1 MLKFTVCILFFFAL
15 SGRSAAQQSPFKF
28 ISSHALAFSDSELT
42 SLEEKQDKGAI
53 LDGGRALNFTSTILR
68 IVVRSG
74 PSDDMLSYRIQ
85 GFRNPTL
92 GFRPGSEVHLLF
104 ANVDDDMHHDIR
116 LGSTLR
122 KFPKEPGK
130 VGTVGTSL
138 LPPMFDERSAT
149 EEVEFHVG
157 DSGAFTY
164 YCSETGHAAGGMWGN
179 IAIGKNPQALIAL
192 ASPQMPEK
200 MSQEGSGTSWLPASS
215 PIYASM
221 YDINDWMLMLHG
233 NIMPRYDH
241 QGGPRGGEKFDA
253 PNWMM
258 AMLSNDVGTNGHIAF
273 RGMFS
278 LDPLT
283 EGKGYPQLFQSGD
296 TWQGKP
302 LPDYKDPHNL
312 FDELSATY
320 SQRVADQT
328 SAFLYFGYPGEP
340 ALGPPVFMHRPSAM
354 SNSEAPISHDW
365 MDGLHITFGVAT
377 AGVIVGNFKLE
388 GSAFNGSAP
397 STNLYGIDKLRINS
411 YSGRLSFNPSDDLAF
426 QISRGYITNPDGDSV
441 NVIRSSASAIYTQ
454 NYGGGSWWS
463 TTLSWGE
470 NHAVNLEREEAL
482 LMESQY
488 TIPDYTFFGR
498 AEYIQ
503 KSDADL
509 ALSENRMLL
518 HDLSYIAIGL
528 TRTLFHVA
536 GMDAQIGSQISYH
549 FVPESLISLY
559 SAHPISYEIFFAFHP
574 SLLD

>member
-1 MLKFTVCILFFFAL
+1 MRNFTLIVLFFFTL
-15 SGRSAAQQSPFKF
+15 SGCSDAQQSPFQL
-28 ISSHALAFSDSELT
+28 IGSHPKILSETELAT
-42 SLEEKQDKGAI
+42 LETQSDKGTI
-53 LDGGRALNFTSTILR
+53 LDGGRALNFSATVVR

-92 GFRPGSEVHLLF
+92 GFRQGAEVHLLF

-116 LGSTLR
+116 LGSTIR
-122 KFPKEPGK
+122 KFLRSPETT
-130 VGTVGTSL
+130 GTVGTSL
-138 LPPMFDERSAT
+138 LPPVEDEKSDA
-149 EEVEFHVG
+149 EEVVFRVG
-157 DSGAFTY
+157 DTGAFTY
-164 YCSETGHAAGGMWGN
+164 FCSETGHAAGGMWGN
-179 IAIGKNPQALIAL
+179 IAIGRNPQALIAL

-200 MSQEGSGTSWLPASS
+200 MSMEGSGTSWLPASS

-221 YDINDWMLMLHG
+221 YDINDWMLMVHG

-241 QGGPRGGEKFDA
+241 QGGPRGAETFDA

-258 AMLSNDVGTNGHIAF
+258 AMLSNDVGTNGHIKFSA
-273 RGMFS
+273 MFS

-283 EGKGYPQLFQSGD
+283 EGKGYPQLFQTGD
-296 TWQGKP
+296 VWQDKP

-312 FDELSATY
+312 FDELSTTY
-320 SQRVADQT
+320 SQRVSDQT

-340 ALGPPVFMHRPSAM
+340 AIGPPVFMHRPSAM

-388 GSAFNGSAP
+388 GSAFNGTAP
-397 STNLYGIDKLRINS
+397 ESLYGFDKLQINS
-411 YSGRLSFNPSDDLAF
+411 YSARVSFNPSDDLAF
-426 QISRGYITNPDGDSV
+426 QISRGFITNPDGDSV

-454 NYGGGSWWS
+454 NYGGGSWWA

-470 NHAVNLEREEAL
+470 NHAVNLETEEAFL
-482 LMESQY
+482 LESQY
-488 TIPDYTFFGR
+488 TIPDYAFFGR
-498 AEYIQ
+498 SEYVQ

-509 ALSENRMLL
+509 ALSDNRTLL
-518 HDLSYIAIGL
+518 YDLSYAAIGL
-528 TRTLFHVA
+528 TRKLFDIA
-536 GMDAQIGSQISYH
+536 GMEAQIGSQVSYH
-549 FVPESLISLY
+549 FVPDSLISLY
-559 SAHPISYEIFFAFHP
+559 SAHPISYEIFFAIHP